1 MIGLHS
7 AILTIDQ
14 KRILKDSLMMYV
26 CSLQKQYFRDNNIAS
41 KDYLDKM
48 KEVETIAEQL
58 HLKELYKHG

>member
-26 CSLQKQYFRDNNIAS
+26 CSQQKQYFRDNNIAS

>member
-1 MIGLHS
+1 VIGLHS

-26 CSLQKQYFRDNNIAS
+26 CSLQKQYFRDNTIAS
-41 KDYLDKM
+41 QDYLDKM

>member
-1 MIGLHS
+1 
-7 AILTIDQ
+7 
-14 KRILKDSLMMYV
+14 MMYV